1 MGRGEQRDGACR
13 LRPTP
18 APSAHHGPPE
28 CGPRRRA
35 GGVRRYTLAMFFRR
49 KKEKAK
55 ADSKTSDWP
64 ELSEPSALEGADR
77 ETQFLTGDQG
87 ADRASVKVLL
97 DAIAQVANASVKT
110 PADLEALLARIVDSS
125 VQVTGAAR
133 GLLILEGD
141 DRQLE
146 VRVARDEEGATI
158 DGEIKFSTTTARR
171 VLDENTPVR
180 ATVGSDS
187 EALELAQSVFDLK
200 LRAVMCVPL
209 SSDRGEGED
218 GRTSTRRPQGALYVD
233 SKAQSRTFTQ
243 RDLSLFAALAQQ
255 ISMTLETARLQLDS
269 IEKVRLEQSLELAG
283 EIQRGLMP
291 QAPGTIPGF
300 EVHGWYR
307 AAESAGGDFYD
318 FVNAKGDRLGVV
330 VGDVTGHGI
339 GPALIT
345 ASAQAGLRSYLRLL
359 GDAGEALT
367 LLNQDLCERSEDG
380 RFMTMFLAVLSSD
393 GSVETINAGHPGALH
408 WHAKD
413 GSCTTVEGGG
423 PALGMIPGE
432 KFESNATFHLE
443 RGDALL
449 AFSDGVSE
457 IKCANGELL
466 GEDGLAALFATCMA
480 EGTELETSVVAL
492 AERALVEG
500 GGLVEDDITLLVV
513 RRTT

>member
-1 MGRGEQRDGACR
+1 
-13 LRPTP
+13 
-18 APSAHHGPPE
+18 
-28 CGPRRRA
+28 
-35 GGVRRYTLAMFFRR
+35 MFFRR
-49 KKEKAK
+49 KKAKEKQASE
-55 ADSKTSDWP
+55 ASAWP
-64 ELSEPSALEGADR
+64 EISEPTSLEGADR

-87 ADRASVKVLL
+87 TDRESVRLLL
-97 DAIAQVANASVKT
+97 DAIAQVANAPVKD
-110 PADLEALLARIVDSS
+110 PADLEALLAKIVDSS
-125 VQVTGAAR
+125 IVATRAER
-133 GLLILEGD
+133 GLLILEGGD
-141 DRQLE
+141 AELA
-146 VRVARDEEGATI
+146 VRVARGDDGADIEG
-158 DGEIKFSTTTARR
+158 EVKFSTSTARR

-200 LRAVMCVPL
+200 LRAMMCVPL
-209 SSDRGEGED
+209 SSGRDDESGEVK
-218 GRTSTRRPQGALYVD
+218 RPQGALYVD
-233 SKAQSRTFTQ
+233 SKAQSRTFDQ

-255 ISMTLETARLQLDS
+255 ISLTLERARLELDS
-269 IEKVRLEQSLELAG
+269 IEKARLERDLDLAG

-318 FVNAKGDRLGVV
+318 FVTAKDDRMGVV

-359 GDAGEALT
+359 GDAGQALT

-380 RFMTMFLAVLSSD
+380 RFLTLFLAVLASD
-393 GSVETINAGHPGALH
+393 GTVETINAGHPSALH

-413 GSCTTVEGGG
+413 GTCTTVDGGG

-432 KFESNATFHLE
+432 TFESNGTIELE
-443 RGDALL
+443 PGDALL

-457 IKCANGELL
+457 LKCPDGELL
-466 GEDGLAALFATCMA
+466 GEEGLADLFCTCMG
-480 EGTELETSVVAL
+480 EGEALEATLISL
-492 AERALVEG
+492 AERALGSGAGIVD
-500 GGLVEDDITLLVV
+500 DDITLLVV